1 MARGKKCE
9 LVKLAVIGQD
19 IDFQVNAMQGI
30 VAFGAYFV
38 MTLRKKS
45 KTRFEIFDLPEISLR
60 H

>member
-19 IDFQVNAMQGI
+19 IDFQVNAIHGI
-30 VAFGAYFV
+30 VAFCVYSDMA
-38 MTLRKKS
+38 LRKES
-45 KTRFEIFDLPEISLR
+45 KIRFEIFDLSKISLR

>member
-9 LVKLAVIGQD
+9 LVKLAVIRQD
-19 IDFQVNAMQGI
+19 IDVRVNAMQGI
-30 VAFGAYFV
+30 VAFGEYFT